1 MNSSLPVA
9 LAALLLS
16 APVSFAQE
24 EKPLAAEPPAAAPAT
39 KLEAFLGKRGSLIVR
54 NFKTAGAIDGDEQR
68 TSTGITLHNSFITV
82 TALSVYEPGKENVKL
97 KGLQVEISQAVGRDA
112 EGMRVWRD
120 SLSFVDAEEAESL
133 SKALHYLSDLTTK
146 WKGQDVGQKEVYFKT
161 QAELKI
167 GINQT
172 GAKDVMVW
180 AIGGDFKKA
189 KSNITAVDGLTT
201 LKGLVDQGVAWLKTQ

>member
-54 NFKTAGAIDGDEQR
+54 NFKTAGVIRGDDGD
-68 TSTGITLHNSFITV
+68 SFIRV

-97 KGLQVEISQAVGRDA
+97 KGLQVEISQAVGR
-112 EGMRVWRD
+112 GVWRD

-189 KSNITAVDGLTT
+189 QSNITAVDGLTT

>member
-54 NFKTAGAIDGDEQR
+54 NFKTAGVIDGDEQR
-68 TSTGITLHNSFITV
+68 TSTGITLRNSFITV

-97 KGLQVEISQAVGRDA
+97 KGLQVEISQAVGR
-112 EGMRVWRD
+112 GVWRD

>member
-54 NFKTAGAIDGDEQR
+54 NFKTAGVIDGDEQR

-97 KGLQVEISQAVGRDA
+97 KGLQVEISQAVGR
-112 EGMRVWRD
+112 GVWSK

>member
-54 NFKTAGAIDGDEQR
+54 NFKTASAIRGDEQR
-68 TSTGITLHNSFITV
+68 TSTGITLHTSFITV

-97 KGLQVEISQAVGRDA
+97 KGLQVEISQAVGR
-112 EGMRVWRD
+112 GVWSK

>member
-54 NFKTAGAIDGDEQR
+54 NFKTAGVIDGDEQR
-68 TSTGITLHNSFITV
+68 TSTGITLPNSFITV

-97 KGLQVEISQAVGRDA
+97 KGLQVEISQAVGR
-112 EGMRVWRD
+112 GVWSK

-189 KSNITAVDGLTT
+189 QSNITAVDGLTT

>member
-54 NFKTAGAIDGDEQR
+54 DFKRAGAIRGDEQR

-97 KGLQVEISQAVGRDA
+97 KGLQVEISQAVGR
-112 EGMRVWRD
+112 GVWSK

-189 KSNITAVDGLTT
+189 QSNITAVDGLTT

>member
-54 NFKTAGAIDGDEQR
+54 NFKTAGVIRGDEQR
-68 TSTGITLHNSFITV
+68 TSTEITLHNSFITV

-97 KGLQVEISQAVGRDA
+97 KGLQVEISQAVGR
-112 EGMRVWRD
+112 GVWSK

-189 KSNITAVDGLTT
+189 QSNITAVDGLTT

>member
-54 NFKTAGAIDGDEQR
+54 DFKTAGAIRGDEQR

-97 KGLQVEISQAVGRDA
+97 KGLQVEISQAVGR
-112 EGMRVWRD
+112 GVWSK

-189 KSNITAVDGLTT
+189 QSNITAVDGLTT

>member
-54 NFKTAGAIDGDEQR
+54 NFKTAGVIDGDEQR
-68 TSTGITLHNSFITV
+68 TSTGITLRNSFITV

-97 KGLQVEISQAVGRDA
+97 KGLQVEISQAVGR
-112 EGMRVWRD
+112 GVWSK